1 MENKNKIKYKIQIK
15 KTTIKKTTIKQKIMQ
30 TLQLLNYKN
39 VLAI

>member
-1 MENKNKIKYKIQIK
+1 MENKNKIKYKIQ
-15 KTTIKKTTIKQKIMQ
+15 IKKTTIKQKIMQ